1 MVQLLGGI
9 FSAAKES
16 KAFGN
21 TILIGAVANTIMN
34 VVFVYVCGPLGA
46 AIATS
51 LSYMLIWMLRLYTN
65 THQMKLDIKLTRDLL
80 SYVMLYLQAT
90 LLVFYSYNLTGYL
103 IQIGLVIAIFIL
115 YSKDLL
121 GIVKKLVNRA
131 MNKS

>member
-1 MVQLLGGI
+1 
-9 FSAAKES
+9 
-16 KAFGN
+16 
-21 TILIGAVANTIMN
+21 
-34 VVFVYVCGPLGA
+34 
-46 AIATS
+46 
-51 LSYMLIWMLRLYTN
+51 MLIWMLRLYTI